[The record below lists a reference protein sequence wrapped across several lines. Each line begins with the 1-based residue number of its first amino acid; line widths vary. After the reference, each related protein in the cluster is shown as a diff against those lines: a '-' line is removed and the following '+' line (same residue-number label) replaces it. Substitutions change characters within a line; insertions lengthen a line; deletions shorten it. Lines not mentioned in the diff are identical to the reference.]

1 MSFSLTPVLRLVG
14 SVLLI
19 TTLLI
24 MGAVGCSE
32 DPVYRSITS
41 ETDGGSGKEY
51 MGREIADVMGS
62 EEGALWLD
70 RVERDLE
77 ELPSRLLRALD
88 MTASTVVADI
98 GSGTGYFA
106 FRLAEMVPSG
116 RVFAVEVQQAL
127 VDTIQVRA
135 DRNGFRNVTP
145 ILGTIQDP
153 ALPDNRI
160 ELALI
165 VSSYHEFS
173 FPKEMISAIVRSLK
187 TNGRLVI
194 VEYRGEDATINI
206 PEAHRMSEAQII
218 REMEAVG
225 LTYRETK
232 DVLPQQHVVVF
243 SKSANTER

>member
-1 MSFSLTPVLRLVG
+1 VSFSLNPVLRLVS

-19 TTLLI
+19 TTVLI
-24 MGAVGCSE
+24 GCSAE
-32 DPVYRSITS
+32 TTYSEGTS
-41 ETDGGSGKEY
+41 ESDGGSGRFY
-51 MGREIADVMGS
+51 MGREIAEVMGS
-62 EEGALWLD
+62 AEGALWLD

-88 MTASTVVADI
+88 MNASTVVADI

-106 FRLAEMVPSG
+106 FRLAELVPSG

-135 DRNGFRNVTP
+135 DRNGIRNVTP

-153 ALPDNRI
+153 SLPDDRI
-160 ELALI
+160 DLALI

-173 FPKEMISAIVRSLK
+173 YPREMISAIGRSLK

-194 VEYRGEDATINI
+194 VEYRGEDTTINI
-206 PEAHRMSEAQII
+206 PEAHRMNEAQII
-218 REMEAVG
+218 AEIEEVG
-225 LTYRETK
+225 LNYRETK

-243 SKSANTER
+243 SKPATLAR